1 MEPKRGPG
9 AREKRKRA
17 VVDYAAFDEGLGTEK
32 PSTLSRW
39 VPTLA
44 SVECLPAEAFV
55 MRSQDQSS
63 VENWSLADWARYWH
77 APVREDTLNVISLE
91 FSRTPLAAHTQY
103 YCLMS
108 TGGCYTDFHVDFG
121 GTAVWYHVFRGSKV
135 FYAAHL
141 AAYERWICDADQ
153 DSTWFPDVAAAGG
166 PCACARVEVRAG
178 ETFFIPSGWIHAV
191 HTPADSLVFGGN
203 FLPGLCTADLQLAVH
218 DIEART
224 HVKQEYRF
232 PFFVPCMFWGVKCAL
247 DRLNERPD
255 GLGSHERRGL
265 AALTDVSS
273 LVRAALV
280 AEASYCATTLP
291 PSLEAINISAII
303 EVQHERAIVG
313 YDAQNHSLFVSF
325 RGTSNVENW
334 LENVDGFKTPPYED
348 DSTPRSW
355 RHRRRRVRDAVRRRR
370 LAAPPVALTDAFS
383 FGSPR
388 LGNAAFAAYFE
399 KVRDAAGA
407 RSYRV
412 TRRDVIPHLPQR
424 LLNFLHVPGEL
435 WQANDTVAVACSDSA
450 SAEDPNC
457 SDACAPLGCTSKA
470 DHLRYLGV
478 PLGKHGA
485 PVCVALKTKAG
496 INFVIHG
503 DRNAS
508 VRAIF
513 LQGVA
518 ASLDNNRFLL
528 AALRRGGDVSDVCV
542 VAVDAVGIG
551 GSVAPLDARE
561 YSVARSA
568 SDVRDVLEIV
578 NWSRAHV
585 VGHSMGGMVAMEFA
599 ASHPDRVAS
608 LALLSTTAHRR
619 ALDYVPRAAAVP
631 NGLRLLSARSPADR
645 ARVDVAFH
653 FSRHFLFAPNP
664 CPGAVR
670 VPTKATVQGDASP
683 SRVLAIPGY

>member
-55 MRSQDQSS
+55 ERMADGRGFDEAWARRTGLRRPALIADAAGLGLAVPATSFGVRDVARIVGERTPVQVMRSQDQSS

-91 FSRTPLAAHTQY
+91 FSRTPLAAHVRSPALVRRLDWIDNCFPDAYRARGEYPQTQY

-135 FYAAHL
+135 FYVLEPTAAHL

-191 HTPADSLVFGGN
+191 HTPADSLVLEGMSDWYHDLKGGVVEALAKAKDTH
-203 FLPGLCTADLQLAVH
+203 FPTTALAPLYATGH
-218 DIEART
+218 SA
-224 HVKQEYRF
+224 
-232 PFFVPCMFWGVKCAL
+232 GGA
-247 DRLNERPD
+247 
-255 GLGSHERRGL
+255 
-265 AALTDVSS
+265 
-273 LVRAALV
+273 
-280 AEASYCATTLP
+280 CATLFGVDVWRGNV
-291 PSLEAINISAII
+291 S
-303 EVQHERAIVG
+303 G
-313 YDAQNHSLFVSF
+313 Y
-325 RGTSNVENW
+325 
-334 LENVDGFKTPPYED
+334 
-348 DSTPRSW
+348 
-355 RHRRRRVRDAVRRRR
+355 
-370 LAAPPVALTDAFS
+370 ALTDAFS

-412 TRRDVIPHLPQR
+412 THAEDVIPHLPQR

-435 WQANDTVAVACSDSA
+435 WQANDTVALVACSDSA

-478 PLGKHGA
+478 PLGKHGCA
-485 PVCVALKTKAG
+485 
-496 INFVIHG
+496 
-503 DRNAS
+503 
-508 VRAIF
+508 
-513 LQGVA
+513 
-518 ASLDNNRFLL
+518 
-528 AALRRGGDVSDVCV
+528 
-542 VAVDAVGIG
+542 
-551 GSVAPLDARE
+551 
-561 YSVARSA
+561 
-568 SDVRDVLEIV
+568 
-578 NWSRAHV
+578 
-585 VGHSMGGMVAMEFA
+585 
-599 ASHPDRVAS
+599 
-608 LALLSTTAHRR
+608 
-619 ALDYVPRAAAVP
+619 
-631 NGLRLLSARSPADR
+631 
-645 ARVDVAFH
+645 
-653 FSRHFLFAPNP
+653 
-664 CPGAVR
+664 
-670 VPTKATVQGDASP
+670 
-683 SRVLAIPGY
+683 

>member
-55 MRSQDQSS
+55 ERMADGRGFDEAWARRTGLRRPALIADAAGLGLAVPSGSFGVRDVARIVGERTPVQVMRSQDQSS

-91 FSRTPLAAHTQY
+91 FSRTPLAAHVRSPALVRRLDWIDNCFPDAYRARDEYPQTQY

-121 GTAVWYHVFRGSKV
+121 GTAVWYHVFRGRKV
-135 FYAAHL
+135 FYVLEPTAAHL

-265 AALTDVSS
+265 AALVDACGAWARDGCARIHCARQRGMALLAATDAGFDSPAR
-273 LVRAALV
+273 LVDAAAAALARAPRPAPKFV
-280 AEASYCATTLP
+280 FRAGPRPAE
-291 PSLEAINISAII
+291 
-303 EVQHERAIVG
+303 R
-313 YDAQNHSLFVSF
+313 FV
-325 RGTSNVENW
+325 
-334 LENVDGFKTPPYED
+334 
-348 DSTPRSW
+348 
-355 RHRRRRVRDAVRRRR
+355 
-370 LAAPPVALTDAFS
+370 AAPPPPPAPEAVAPRPAIAPAPDA
-383 FGSPR
+383 P
-388 LGNAAFAAYFE
+388 
-399 KVRDAAGA
+399 DAPAA
-407 RSYRV
+407 RS
-412 TRRDVIPHLPQR
+412 
-424 LLNFLHVPGEL
+424 GG
-435 WQANDTVAVACSDSA
+435 A
-450 SAEDPNC
+450 SP
-457 SDACAPLGCTSKA
+457 
-470 DHLRYLGV
+470 
-478 PLGKHGA
+478 
-485 PVCVALKTKAG
+485 
-496 INFVIHG
+496 
-503 DRNAS
+503 
-508 VRAIF
+508 
-513 LQGVA
+513 A
-518 ASLDNNRFLL
+518 AKK
-528 AALRRGGDVSDVCV
+528 
-542 VAVDAVGIG
+542 
-551 GSVAPLDARE
+551 
-561 YSVARSA
+561 
-568 SDVRDVLEIV
+568 
-578 NWSRAHV
+578 
-585 VGHSMGGMVAMEFA
+585 
-599 ASHPDRVAS
+599 
-608 LALLSTTAHRR
+608 
-619 ALDYVPRAAAVP
+619 PRAAKPKAASTAKS
-631 NGLRLLSARSPADR
+631 RLLAKISKKR
-645 ARVDVAFH
+645 
-653 FSRHFLFAPNP
+653 
-664 CPGAVR
+664 
-670 VPTKATVQGDASP
+670 
-683 SRVLAIPGY
+683 